1 MAYSTEAEL
10 RANLPELSNPA
21 HVATITPAWCAAV
34 IAKADLRVDS
44 DVLSLVGTIAAVI
57 AVPPTPTPIRLLA
70 QYAAM
75 EEALIRLFGRSRVP
89 RDKPDIDGAATDYER
104 QLVKIE
110 MRTVSGLTY
119 VANLGSN
126 YRDAGLKPNFGM
138 GKYGEYETSTTPGTD
153 PDDYDDREET

>member
-1 MAYSTEAEL
+1 MAYSIEAEL

-44 DVLSLVGTIAAVI
+44 DVLALVGTIAAHP
-57 AVPPTPTPIRLLA
+57 ATPGPIRLLA

-75 EEALIRLFGRSRVP
+75 EEALIRLYGRSRVS
-89 RDKPDIDGAATDYER
+89 RDKPDIDGARTDYEK

-110 MRTVSGLTY
+110 NREVSGLTY
-119 VANLGSN
+119 VAQLEATW
-126 YRDAGLKPNFGM
+126 RDDQKKPQFGE
-138 GKYGEYETSTTPGTD
+138 GKYGEYIQTDTP
-153 PDDYDDREET
+153 PDIDDAAEDREAT